1 MSDYNFAEK
10 KQFYAIFA
18 YICPSK
24 MRRRSFLVLLLLFIV
39 VVATVFFFGK
49 RCNRVVPDINVDS
62 LFINLNDEI
71 AAKRAKQA
79 DKVFTGLNKGGL
91 NGVVLYA
98 EQGRVVY
105 EKAFGWRD
113 LSKRQKDSLR
123 VDDAFQLSSDS
134 KMFTA
139 EAIMLLKAEGKLDY
153 DDDVRKYIPQLPYE
167 GVTIRHLL
175 NHRSGL
181 PRYDALADKHWPDRK
196 KPFSNEAM
204 IKMLAE
210 KKPEPYG
217 TPDGSYFYNNIN
229 YALLATVVE
238 RASGQHFEDFMRERI
253 FEPLGMSHSYIYSMR
268 NDTLV
273 SLYMP
278 VDAHGHDLFKNGPL
292 KTQNDY
298 LNGVMGDK
306 IMFSTVEDLWK
317 FNQALDKHVLLPDS
331 LQAEAFKPGSPEWKN
346 DENYGF
352 GWRMSKERPGMYFH
366 FGWWKGYRSAI
377 IRDTNKNRFL
387 AVLTNTTFNF
397 PPDPL
402 WEFLCDTTVQLPEAE
417 VLPE

>member
-1 MSDYNFAEK
+1 
-10 KQFYAIFA
+10 
-18 YICPSK
+18 
-24 MRRRSFLVLLLLFIV
+24 MRQRSFLVLLLLFIV
-39 VVATVFFFGK
+39 VVASVFFFGK
-49 RCNRVVPDINVDS
+49 RCNRVVPDINIDS

-79 DKVFTGLNKGGL
+79 DKVFGDLNKAGL
-91 NGVVLYA
+91 NGVVFYA

-105 EKAFGWRD
+105 EKALGWRD

-123 VDDAFQLSSDS
+123 IDDAFQLSSDS

-139 EAIMLLKAEGKLDY
+139 EAIMLLQAEGKLNY

-167 GVTIRHLL
+167 GITIRMLL
-175 NHRSGL
+175 HHRSGL
-181 PRYDALADKHWPDRK
+181 PRYDAMADKHWPNRK

-217 TPDGSYFYNNIN
+217 LPDGSYFYNNIN

-253 FEPLGMSHSYIYSMR
+253 FEPLEMSHSYIYSMR

-387 AVLTNTTFNF
+387 AVLANTTFNF

-402 WEFLCDTTVQLPEAE
+402 WDFICDTTVQLPEAE
-417 VLPE
+417 ALPE

>member
-1 MSDYNFAEK
+1 
-10 KQFYAIFA
+10 
-18 YICPSK
+18 

-39 VVATVFFFGK
+39 VVAAVFFFGK
-49 RCNRVVPDINVDS
+49 RCNHVVPDINVDS

-79 DKVFTGLNKGGL
+79 DKVFTDLNKAGL

-278 VDAHGHDLFKNGPL
+278 VDAHGHDLYKNGPL

-402 WEFLCDTTVQLPEAE
+402 WEFLCDTTIQLPEAE
-417 VLPE
+417 ALPE